1 MTTPSPMVLALTNP
15 RHPETAKE
23 IVIGRIHFMGWP
35 AFVQGVA
42 SRVPRLPH
50 AKNGNLGRAGNAQ
63 ADGPQSEGG
72 PGLRSDLSRRSPQ
85 GEGGRPASFP
95 PLPPV
100 KTNLVPP
107 GPNDPKEIV
116 LQKETKGTE
125 SRTNPGSCCF
135 AFVSSVASCE
145 NKPGSIRAE

>member
-1 MTTPSPMVLALTNP
+1 MVLALTNP

-42 SRVPRLPH
+42 SRVPRPPH

-85 GEGGRPASFP
+85 GEGGSLGEGVRSPLFP
-95 PLPPV
+95 LLPPV
-100 KTNLVPP
+100 KTNLISRRAATCLV
-107 GPNDPKEIV
+107 KLEC
-116 LQKETKGTE
+116 LKG
-125 SRTNPGSCCF
+125 SNPAGLAGSI
-135 AFVSSVASCE
+135 
-145 NKPGSIRAE
+145 GSIRHA